1 VFKLNRRVS
10 IPEPQ
15 QDLGSL
21 QAAVVAMKESV
32 EVLAGQRG
40 NPRDAAVT
48 WQDLID
54 LGLIIPS
61 EIPQG
66 IGSSGFQ
73 RAR

>member
-10 IPEPQ
+10 IPEPLQ
-15 QDLGSL
+15 ELGSL
-21 QAAVVAMKESV
+21 RATALATKELV
-32 EVLAGQRG
+32 ESLAGQRG
-40 NPRDAAVT
+40 DPRDAAVT

-54 LGLIIPS
+54 LGLVIPS

>member
-1 VFKLNRRVS
+1 VYKLNRRVS
-10 IPEPQ
+10 IPEPLQ
-15 QDLGSL
+15 EIGSL
-21 QAAVVAMKESV
+21 RATALATKELV
-32 EVLAGQRG
+32 ESLAGQRG
-40 NPRDAAVT
+40 DPRNTAVT

-54 LGLIIPS
+54 LGLVIPS